1 MSQRLFSTL
10 FAFVLMILAG
20 VIAGVR
26 GALPSL
32 DNLLGN
38 LFTVVTPFVGVLLTL
53 NVWLD
58 VVDAKVD
65 DGSMIAGDVLSLFTM
80 ADFWTAMVTIFIGAG
95 QALGVVLI
103 DPEQQ
108 AILVNGL
115 LAFSWIVLRSFTN
128 RTPKT
133 QVARVQAIESVT
145 STTTVEVS

>member
-10 FAFVLMILAG
+10 FAFALMILAG

-26 GALPSL
+26 GSLPSL

-38 LFTVVTPFVGVLLTL
+38 FFTLVTPFVGVLLTL

-58 VVDAKVD
+58 VVDAKVA
-65 DGSMIAGDVLSLFTM
+65 DGSMKAGDIAGLFTM
-80 ADFWTAMVTIFIGAG
+80 ADFWTAMVTIFVGAG
-95 QALGVVLI
+95 QALGVTII

-115 LAFSWIVLRSFTN
+115 LAFAWIVLRSFTN
-128 RTPKT
+128 RTPKS
-133 QVARVQAIESVT
+133 QVVT
-145 STTTVEVS
+145 SKATLVSS

>member
-10 FAFVLMILAG
+10 FAFALMILAG

-32 DNLLGN
+32 DNLLGD

-65 DGSMIAGDVLSLFTM
+65 DGSMQAGDVLGLFTM

-115 LAFSWIVLRSFTN
+115 LAFSWIVLRSFTS

-133 QVARVQAIESVT
+133 QTARVQSIDSVT

>member
-32 DNLLGN
+32 DNLLGD